1 MSGFNNQCLGSFP
14 HLHRK
19 ETSSNVTS
27 WGQKQ
32 IEYFLQ
38 NITQSTLKY
47 NVIMHFSIIR
57 VLCKGQNKYRVIIK
71 LEA

>member
-19 ETSSNVTS
+19 ESSNVTS

-47 NVIMHFSIIR
+47 NVIMHFSIIQ